1 MSVSTFTKSGNKAT
15 TPAKL
20 DKHIFGVDVTNHE
33 LLKQAYLAHLSNRRV
48 ATAKTL
54 KRGEVSG
61 GGIKPWRQK
70 GTGRA
75 RVGSIRSPIWRGG
88 GITFGPTG
96 NENYTHSLTTGAKRQ
111 AVRQALSLA
120 ADANKV
126 IVLEALDEKVIKTKQ
141 MAILLTKVG
150 VTGSTL
156 LVVDKKDDALVRV
169 TRNLSAVK
177 VTQATYLNVF
187 EVLNADH
194 IVITTDALKSVST
207 WLTKPT
213 KEVATKPAK
222 AEAEAIK

>member
-1 MSVSTFTKSGNKAT
+1 MSIATYTKSGNKAT

-20 DKHIFGVDVTNHE
+20 DKHIFAVDVTNHE
-33 LLKQAYLAHLSNRRV
+33 LLKQAYLAHLANRRD
-48 ATAKTL
+48 AAAKTK

-96 NENYTHSLTTGAKRQ
+96 NQNYTHSLTTGAKRQ

-120 ADANKV
+120 ADSGKIIV
-126 IVLEALDEKVIKTKQ
+126 IEALDEKVIKTND
-141 MAILLTKVG
+141 MAKLFNKVG
-150 VTGSTL
+150 VTGTTL
-156 LVVDKKDDALVRV
+156 LVVDKKDEALVRI
-169 TRNLSAVK
+169 TRNLASVK
-177 VTQATYLNVF
+177 VSQATYLNVF
-187 EVLNADH
+187 DVLNADH

-207 WLTKPT
+207 WLTKAV
-213 KEVATKPAK
+213 KETPKPVANAK
-222 AEAEAIK
+222 EDK